1 MKPRTYIEYV
11 LDETY
16 KFNLQ
21 SSIFNQIYNFLIDQY
36 KIIKQKQYILL
47 LSQLMC
53 KKHVRTK
60 MIRGKTFINIWIT
73 KVKLFCC
80 NLWKKCPAGVLSW
93 HYNVIR
99 IWPMSGSFSRILVI
113 LYSLSPL
120 SPFKNV
126 FPAHF
131 HFCEELR

>member
-60 MIRGKTFINIWIT
+60 MIRGKTYINI
-73 KVKLFCC
+73 
-80 NLWKKCPAGVLSW
+80 
-93 HYNVIR
+93 
-99 IWPMSGSFSRILVI
+99 
-113 LYSLSPL
+113 
-120 SPFKNV
+120 
-126 FPAHF
+126 
-131 HFCEELR
+131 